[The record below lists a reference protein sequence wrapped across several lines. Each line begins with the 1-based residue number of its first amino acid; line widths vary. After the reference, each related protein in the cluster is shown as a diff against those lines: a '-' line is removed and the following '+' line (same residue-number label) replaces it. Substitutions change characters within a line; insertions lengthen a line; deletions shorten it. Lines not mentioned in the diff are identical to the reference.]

1 MLKALVEAMR
11 PWQWTKNLLLFAP
24 FAFAPQRQVESLRW
38 ALLAFCSFCCAAS
51 ALYVWNDVVDAE
63 ADRQHERKR
72 LRPVASGRIS
82 PAQARVVS
90 LALLVLGVTL
100 AAFVPIQGTGLS
112 FLAWLC
118 VYCVQTTLYS
128 HWLKRR
134 VIIDCLIIAL
144 GFVVRVLAGGASTGI
159 ECSSW
164 ILLCTFFMALFLACC
179 KRREEVARH
188 GEERGATRHSLK
200 DYDLP
205 FLDQLIAPLAALSI
219 LSYALYTVAP
229 ETVAKHHGRNLQIT
243 VPFVVFGVFR
253 YLFLVHR
260 RGEGSDPAR
269 LLLRDRQL
277 LLSGVLWA
285 GSVVVALRC
294 RPLL

>member
-1 MLKALVEAMR
+1 M
-11 PWQWTKNLLLFAP
+11 
-24 FAFAPQRQVESLRW
+24 ESLRW
-38 ALLAFCSFCCAAS
+38 ALLAFCAFCLAAS
-51 ALYVWNDVVDAE
+51 ALYVWNDVVDVE
-63 ADRQHERKR
+63 ADRQHDTKR
-72 LRPVASGRIS
+72 HRPVASGRLA
-82 PAQARVVS
+82 PGRARGAS
-90 LALLVLGVTL
+90 LLLLAGAFVL
-100 AAFVPIQGTGLS
+100 AAFVPAPGSGLP
-112 FLAWLC
+112 FWAWLL

-134 VIIDCLIIAL
+134 VVIDCLVIAL
-144 GFVVRVLAGGASTGI
+144 GFVVRVLAGGAATGI

-164 ILLCTFFMALFLACC
+164 ILLCTFFFALFLACC

-229 ETVAKHHGRNLQIT
+229 ETVATHHGRNLQIT

-269 LLLRDRQL
+269 LLFRDRQM
-277 LLSGVLWA
+277 LLSAILWVA
-285 GSVVVALRC
+285 SVVAALRC
-294 RPLL
+294 GRIL